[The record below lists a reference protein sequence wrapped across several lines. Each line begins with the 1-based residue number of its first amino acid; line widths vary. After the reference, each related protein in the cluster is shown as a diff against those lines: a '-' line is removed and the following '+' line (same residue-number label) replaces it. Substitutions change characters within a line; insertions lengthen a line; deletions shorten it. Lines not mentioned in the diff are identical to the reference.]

1 MNRKAYEI
9 FNREVEEITTF
20 VLVRTTKQGNN
31 LLVNKK
37 SLEVFLER
45 SSTKQIIPLGV
56 NLHQLAGGMYIHLSD
71 YPEYSL

>member
-20 VLVRTTKQGNN
+20 VLVRTTKEGNN

-56 NLHQLAGGMYIHLSD
+56 ELHQLAGGTYIHLSD
-71 YPEYSL
+71 YPEYPL